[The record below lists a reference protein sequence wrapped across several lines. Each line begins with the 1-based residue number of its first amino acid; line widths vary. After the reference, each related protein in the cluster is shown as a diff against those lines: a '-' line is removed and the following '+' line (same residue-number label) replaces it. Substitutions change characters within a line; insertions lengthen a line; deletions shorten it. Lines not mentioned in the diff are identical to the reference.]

1 MKEKKVEEKKFPR
14 FISNNPCGEDLFEG
28 KSHEK
33 IANCIVE
40 QLKENDNCNIIGI
53 EGSWGSG
60 KSNLVKLIKSKL
72 QEKKDKKEPSFYIY
86 TYDVWGYQND
96 YLRRSVLENL
106 MTFLTKND
114 DGPHFCKDWDDSLK
128 RLLSRK
134 ETIGSR
140 IVKELNIF
148 TRLSIAMFNIA
159 IVFCTLKDL
168 YFKDYYENNKWMKW
182 GFITLYSFV
191 YILLLFIFWKLD
203 KKRYGD
209 NSLPFLKWITSSYYD
224 FKNDTQNVEDSI
236 TTNTVYESEA
246 STREFKKYI
255 QSINKELKNN
265 RLIIVFDNIDRLPV
279 EKVKEVWAMINIL
292 FANDDTP
299 NINIIVPFDRNHI
312 ISAFKEENI
321 EIKENNEKNS
331 KEDKE
336 SEYSEINE
344 TQTVSYGNDF
354 INKTFNVV
362 FRVSPP
368 TMNNWKLFFRKEW
381 NEAFNKDEDVSVLQI
396 YDLLSKINQSPRNI
410 IAFINEFVSIR
421 KIFSEDLI
429 PDAYIALFIFG
440 KSTIQNNPYKEI
452 INPSYL
458 GDISYLYKND
468 DKLPKYISALYY
480 QLDPEKALDII
491 YTQQVI
497 QALNKNLS
505 DKLKEIKKLPEFYN
519 ILQHAISEI
528 SNVENAVLTLDE
540 CLGNE
545 KTKYTQNIWDSLV
558 RKISHE
564 EPNAKQYQEVLLANI
579 SKKNEYLRKIISDF
593 QNTKNFKIEDYY
605 NSISYLFDINNND
618 INVDKCL
625 TKKNVSPEDYINF
638 LELAKDDYKR
648 YKIECNTTELDNY
661 LSKLPIDV
669 LKNLSGIKYLK
680 LQDKDNKD
688 TYPLYLN
695 HLHES
700 FNQYKANKTNVFIII
715 ERLKELER
723 PITCKLDDQYITT
736 FFSTTAIQDEV
747 YIDLLCMRLSKLNT
761 FQSNNMQIFTNACA
775 NIQDD
780 FVLSVCEKINSYISF
795 SDLLVNI
802 EIMKTNPLYIAV
814 CKGLITTKKGIQAN
828 IGNLIKN
835 YEKIKKYTNLE
846 PDKILNCFED
856 WNKYIGDRIDKEN
869 ITDIPIAYF
878 DDAKVINNDN
888 YKYCK
893 KIAIDYLSELLIE
906 QWEDAIINK
915 GYDALLLISIQGKI
929 ENAFEALKN
938 CLNKYANGEIVGLD
952 KEIISK
958 LIQLSLNNRRS
969 LKSLFN
975 NIRDVF
981 CNGRLVMNAN
991 LFNFWGKWLFDYSDL
1006 TKKEESIRTILPTSI
1021 LDNDSVIETII
1032 QYPSIIKQMISL
1044 NEEESQDFIEKVR
1057 SLLEG
1062 KYKENEDFI
1071 KFAYNIGITKQ
1082 KKTEKE
1088 N

>member
-1 MKEKKVEEKKFPR
+1 MKEKKVEKKFPR

-114 DGPHFCKDWDDSLK
+114 DGPHFCKEWDDSLK

-134 ETIGSR
+134 ETMGSR
-140 IVKELNIF
+140 IVKEINVF
-148 TRLSIAMFNIA
+148 TKLSIIMSLIFVAFTFI
-159 IVFCTLKDL
+159 KDL
-168 YFKDYYENNKWMKW
+168 YFRNFYDNNQWFKIS
-182 GFITLYSFV
+182 ITLTFFSI
-191 YILLLFIFWKLD
+191 YILLLLINWKSYS
-203 KKRYGD
+203 KKYGD
-209 NSLPFLKWITSSYYD
+209 KDVSFFKWIFHSYYD
-224 FKNDTQNVEDSI
+224 FKNDIQTSEDSI
-236 TTNTVYESEA
+236 STNTVYESEA
-246 STREFKKYI
+246 STREFKDYVK
-255 QSINKELKNN
+255 SINKKLKNN
-265 RLIIVFDNIDRLPV
+265 RLIIVFDNIDRLPID
-279 EKVKEVWAMINIL
+279 KVKEVWAMINIL

-299 NINIIVPFDRNHI
+299 QINIIVPFDRNHI

-321 EIKENNEKNS
+321 EINQHNNDTNNNYPS
-331 KEDKE
+331 M
-336 SEYSEINE
+336 
-344 TQTVSYGNDF
+344 VSYGNDF

-368 TMNNWKLFFRKEW
+368 TMNNWKMFFRKEW

-396 YDLLSKINQSPRNI
+396 YDLLSKTNQSPRNI
-410 IAFINEFVSIR
+410 IAFINEFVAIR
-421 KIFSEDLI
+421 KIFPEDLI

-440 KSTIQNNPYKEI
+440 KSTIQNNPYIEI
-452 INPSYL
+452 ITPSYL
-458 GDISYLYKND
+458 DDISYLYKD
-468 DKLPKYISALYY
+468 DDNLPKYISALYY
-480 QLDPEKALDII
+480 QLDPNNTLDLI

-497 QALNKNLS
+497 QALNKKLL
-505 DKLKEIKKLPEFYN
+505 DQLKEIKKLPEFYN

-528 SNVENAVLTLDE
+528 SNVENAVLTLNE

-545 KTKYTQNIWDSLV
+545 KSKYTQNIWDSLV

-564 EPNAKQYQEVLLANI
+564 ESNAKQYQEILLANI
-579 SKKNEYLRKIISDF
+579 SKKNEYLRKIIFDF

-669 LKNLSGIKYLK
+669 LKNITAIKYLK
-680 LQDKDNKD
+680 LQGQDNKD
-688 TYPLYLN
+688 TFPLYLN
-695 HLHES
+695 HLHEL
-700 FNQYKANKTNVFIII
+700 FNQNKTNKANAFIII
-715 ERLKELER
+715 SRLKELER
-723 PITCKLDDQYITT
+723 PITCKLDDQFITS
-736 FFSTTAIQDEV
+736 FLASCSIQDEIYV
-747 YIDLLCMRLSKLNT
+747 DLICMRLSRQNS
-761 FQSNNMQIFTNACA
+761 FQSNNMALFTSACS
-775 NIQDD
+775 NIEDS
-780 FVLSVCEKINSYISF
+780 FVLSVCEKINSYITF
-795 SDLLVNI
+795 SDLLINI
-802 EIMKTNPLYIAV
+802 ENMKSNPLYIAV
-814 CKGLITTKKGIQAN
+814 CKRLISSKKGIQAN
-828 IGNLIKN
+828 IGKLLKN
-835 YEKIKKYTNLE
+835 YEIIKKYTNLE

-856 WNKYIGDRIDKEN
+856 WNKYIGDNIDKEN

-893 KIAIDYLSELLIE
+893 KIAIEYLSELLIE

-938 CLNKYANGEIVGLD
+938 CLNKYANGEIAGLD

-958 LIQLSLNNRRS
+958 LIQLSLKNRRS

-1006 TKKEESIRTILPTSI
+1006 TKKEESIRTILPTNI

-1071 KFAYNIGITKQ
+1071 KFAYNIGITMQ

-1088 N
+1088 I

>member
-1 MKEKKVEEKKFPR
+1 MKETKVYEKKYPR

-33 IANCIVE
+33 IADCIVE
-40 QLKENDNCNIIGI
+40 QLKENENCNIIGI
-53 EGSWGSG
+53 EGSWGTG
-60 KSNLVKLIKSKL
+60 KSNLVKLIQNKL
-72 QEKKDKKEPSFYIY
+72 QKNNSKDKKFYVY

-96 YLRRSVLENL
+96 YLKRSVLENL
-106 MTFLTKND
+106 LTFLIENEN
-114 DGPHFCKDWDDSLK
+114 GPMFSKKWEENLK

-140 IVKELNIF
+140 IVKEINIF

-159 IVFCTLKDL
+159 IIFFTFKDL
-168 YFKDYYENNKWMKW
+168 YFKTFYDNNNWFKWTC
-182 GFITLYSFV
+182 FVLYFLI
-191 YILLLFIFWKLD
+191 YIILLLVFWKND
-203 KKRYGD
+203 SKKYGD
-209 NSLPFLKWITSSYYD
+209 CPVPFSKWITSSCYD

-236 TTNTVYESEA
+236 STNTVYESEA

-265 RLIIVFDNIDRLPV
+265 RLIIVFDNIDRLPI

-292 FANDDTP
+292 FANDLTP

-312 ISAFKEENI
+312 ISAFREENI
-321 EIKENNEKNS
+321 EINQQNNGKDNS
-331 KEDKE
+331 QAT
-336 SEYSEINE
+336 I
-344 TQTVSYGNDF
+344 VSYGNDF

-368 TMNNWKLFFRKEW
+368 TMNNWKIFFRKEW

-396 YDLLSKINQSPRNI
+396 YDLLSKTNQSPRNI

-421 KIFSEDLI
+421 KLFNEKEV
-429 PDAYIALFIFG
+429 PDSYIALFIFG
-440 KSTIQNNPYKEI
+440 KNEIQKDPYKEI
-452 INPSYL
+452 ISPSYL
-458 GDISYLYKND
+458 GNIEYLYKND
-468 DKLPKYISALYY
+468 TELPKYISALYY

-505 DKLKEIKKLPEFYN
+505 DKLKEFKKIPEFYN

-528 SNVENAVLTLDE
+528 SNIENAALALDE
-540 CLGNE
+540 CLGTE
-545 KTKYTQNIWDSLV
+545 KSKYTQNIWDSLV

-564 EPNAKQYQEVLLANI
+564 ESNAKQYQEILLANI

-605 NSISYLFDINNND
+605 NSITYLFDINNDD
-618 INVDKCL
+618 IDVDKCL

-638 LELAKDDYKR
+638 LGLAKDDYKR
-648 YKIECNTTELDNY
+648 YKIECNTTELDDY

-669 LKNLSGIKYLK
+669 LKNLSAIKYLK
-680 LQDKDNKD
+680 LQGKDNKD

-695 HLHES
+695 HLHEL
-700 FNQYKANKTNVFIII
+700 FNQNKANKTNVFIII

-736 FFSTTAIQDEV
+736 FFSTTAIQDEI

-780 FVLSVCEKINSYISF
+780 FVLSVCERINSYISF
-795 SDLLVNI
+795 SELLVNI

-814 CKGLITTKKGIQAN
+814 CKSLITTKKGIQAN

-846 PDKILNCFED
+846 PAKILNCFED
-856 WNKYIGDRIDKEN
+856 WNKYIGDNIDKEN

-878 DDAKVINNDN
+878 DDAKIINNDN

-915 GYDALLLISIQGKI
+915 GNDVLLLISIQGKI

-938 CLNKYANGEIVGLD
+938 CLNKYANGEIAGLD

-981 CNGRLVMNAN
+981 CNGRLVMNIN

-1006 TKKEESIRTILPTSI
+1006 TKKEESIRTVLPTSI

-1071 KFAYNIGITKQ
+1071 KFAYNIGITMQ

>member
-1 MKEKKVEEKKFPR
+1 MKEKKVEKKYPR

-33 IANCIVE
+33 IADCIVE
-40 QLKENDNCNIIGI
+40 QLKDNENCNIIGI

-60 KSNLVKLIKSKL
+60 KSNLVKLIKTKL
-72 QEKKDKKEPSFYIY
+72 QEKKDKKETSFYVY

-106 MTFLTKND
+106 MTFLIEND

-140 IVKELNIF
+140 IVKEINVF
-148 TRLSIAMFNIA
+148 TKLSIIMSLTFVAFTFI
-159 IVFCTLKDL
+159 KDL
-168 YFKDYYENNKWMKW
+168 YFRNFYDNNQWFKIS
-182 GFITLYSFV
+182 ITLTFFSI
-191 YILLLFIFWKLD
+191 YILLLLINWKSYS
-203 KKRYGD
+203 KKYGD
-209 NSLPFLKWITSSYYD
+209 KDVTFFKWIFHSYYD
-224 FKNDTQNVEDSI
+224 FKNDTQTSEDSI
-236 TTNTVYESEA
+236 STNTVYEAEA
-246 STREFKKYI
+246 STREFKDYVK
-255 QSINKELKNN
+255 SINKKLKNN

-279 EKVKEVWAMINIL
+279 DKVKEVWAMINIL

-299 NINIIVPFDRNHI
+299 NINVVVPFDRNHI

-321 EIKENNEKNS
+321 EINQQNDNG
-331 KEDKE
+331 E
-336 SEYSEINE
+336 SN
-344 TQTVSYGNDF
+344 QTTMVSYGNDF

-368 TMNNWKLFFRKEW
+368 TMNNWKSFFRKEW

-396 YDLLSKINQSPRNI
+396 YDLLSKTNQSPRNI

-421 KIFSEDLI
+421 KIFSEDSI

-440 KSTIQNNPYKEI
+440 KKEIQKDPDKEI
-452 INPSYL
+452 IIPSYL
-458 GDISYLYKND
+458 GNINYLYKND
-468 DKLPKYISALYY
+468 TDLPKYISALYY

-545 KTKYTQNIWDSLV
+545 KSKYTQNIWDSLV

-564 EPNAKQYQEVLLANI
+564 EPNAKQYQEILLANI
-579 SKKNEYLRKIISDF
+579 SKKNEYLRKIIFDF

-625 TKKNVSPEDYINF
+625 TKKNVNPEDYINF

-648 YKIECNTTELDNY
+648 YKIECNTTEFDDY

-669 LKNLSGIKYLK
+669 LKKLSAIKYLK
-680 LQDKDNKD
+680 LQGKDNKD

-700 FNQYKANKTNVFIII
+700 FNQNKANKTNVFIII

-736 FFSTTAIQDEV
+736 FFSTTAIQDEA
-747 YIDLLCMRLSKLNT
+747 YIDLLCMRLSKLNS

-795 SDLLVNI
+795 SELLVNI

-814 CKGLITTKKGIQAN
+814 CKNLITTKKGIQAN

-856 WNKYIGDRIDKEN
+856 WNKYIGDNIDKEN
-869 ITDIPIAYF
+869 ITDIPIVYF

-906 QWEDAIINK
+906 QWENAIINK
-915 GYDALLLISIQGKI
+915 GNDALLLISIQGKI

-938 CLNKYANGEIVGLD
+938 CLNKYANGEIAGLD

-1021 LDNDSVIETII
+1021 LDNDSVIEIII

-1062 KYKENEDFI
+1062 KYKEDEDFI
-1071 KFAYNIGITKQ
+1071 KFAYNIGITMQ